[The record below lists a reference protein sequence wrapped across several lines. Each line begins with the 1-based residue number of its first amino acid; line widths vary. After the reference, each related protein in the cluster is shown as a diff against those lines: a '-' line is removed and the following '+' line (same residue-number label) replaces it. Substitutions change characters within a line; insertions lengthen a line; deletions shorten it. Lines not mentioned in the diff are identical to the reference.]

1 MPGPRIRTEMRPSE
15 ALAPL
20 ERRRSFAVPAL
31 PARPA
36 ISGAKVPTQAVGSS
50 SVPGPQRCAQHT
62 LAIRPDNPHVELAS
76 LWAPHACDI
85 WVYPSASPAPRKYH
99 YSSSLVLAAGRGRAR
114 HGRETGP

>member
-1 MPGPRIRTEMRPSE
+1 MEVDPKPCAIDSTYELITNYIDE
-15 ALAPL
+15 KQL
-20 ERRRSFAVPAL
+20 EPKDVFVEQYMSDPVTTPEDDLVVEVYVP
-31 PARPA
+31 P
-36 ISGAKVPTQAVGSS
+36 I
-50 SVPGPQRCAQHT
+50 
-62 LAIRPDNPHVELAS
+62 AIRPDNPHVELAR